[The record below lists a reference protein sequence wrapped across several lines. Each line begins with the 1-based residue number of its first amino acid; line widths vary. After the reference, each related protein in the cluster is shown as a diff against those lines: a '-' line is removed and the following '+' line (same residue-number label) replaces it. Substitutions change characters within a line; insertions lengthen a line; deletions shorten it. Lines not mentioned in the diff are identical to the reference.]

1 MKKYLIA
8 LMLAGCTLTPQ
19 APSPV
24 SIYDLGPMPQSEPQR
39 SLPLH
44 AIIQTAEIS
53 APVWLDTQAIRYRL
67 AYHDPAQ
74 TYAYANSRWAAPP
87 ARLLTERIRQHIAT
101 FHAETDRVISG
112 TLPASYLLRIELS
125 EFVQIFEEA
134 HSSQVMIGWR
144 VHLFERTTQSIVA
157 QRNFSLAGS
166 TETADAAGAV
176 KAFIRLSDQLAGEL
190 TEWLV
195 RSVGQIHHSSRSDIS
210 DRRSDTVLW

>member
-1 MKKYLIA
+1 MKKYLVA
-8 LMLAGCTLTPQ
+8 LLLAGCTLTPK
-19 APSPV
+19 ALPPV
-24 SIYDLGPMPQSEPQR
+24 STYDLGPMPQPQPQV

-44 AIIQTAEIS
+44 PIIQLAEIS

-87 ARLLTERIRQHIAT
+87 AKLLTERIRQHIAT
-101 FHAETDRVISG
+101 YHGETDSNISDG
-112 TLPASYLLRIELS
+112 LPAASYLLRIELS
-125 EFVQIFEEA
+125 EFVQIFEQA

-144 VHLFERTTQSIVA
+144 AHLFERKTQSIVA

-176 KAFIRLSDQLAGEL
+176 KAFIWLSDQLASEL

-195 RSVGQIHHSSRSDIS
+195 RSISQAQHSNRSDIS
-210 DRRSDTVLW
+210 NRRSDTVL